1 MKFFRTVVII
11 LIFLF
16 PSSNILAN
24 VTHIDDQT
32 FQDGGS
38 GSNFLTGIDW
48 MVISPFF
55 LLIYYISVKSFSNNN
70 IIPLVISGLS
80 YDIFLSENYLG
91 VYSIL
96 FLIVAIVSNYIQKK
110 VQSVSYQEFLSF
122 TFGFLIYNTI
132 NLLEID
138 FVSFFIS
145 SLLINYLIY
154 FFYQRT
160 LGNRV

>member
-1 MKFFRTVVII
+1 MTYFRNIFRSIYFVVVLFFETQI
-11 LIFLF
+11 
-16 PSSNILAN
+16 
-24 VTHIDDQT
+24 
-32 FQDGGS
+32 
-38 GSNFLTGIDW
+38 NFLIGVDW

-55 LLIYYISVKSFSNNN
+55 LLIYYISVKSFSNHN

-96 FLIVAIVSNYIQKK
+96 FLLVAIVSNYIQKR

-132 NLLEID
+132 NLLETD

>member
-1 MKFFRTVVII
+1 MTYFR
-11 LIFLF
+11 
-16 PSSNILAN
+16 NILRSIYF
-24 VTHIDDQT
+24 VIVLFFETQI
-32 FQDGGS
+32 
-38 GSNFLTGIDW
+38 NFLISVDW

-55 LLIYYISVKSFSNNN
+55 LLIYYISVKSFSNHN

-96 FLIVAIVSNYIQKK
+96 FILVAIVSNYTQKR
-110 VQSVSYQEFLSF
+110 VQSVNYREFSSF

-132 NLLEID
+132 NLLETD

-160 LGNRV
+160 LGNRVK